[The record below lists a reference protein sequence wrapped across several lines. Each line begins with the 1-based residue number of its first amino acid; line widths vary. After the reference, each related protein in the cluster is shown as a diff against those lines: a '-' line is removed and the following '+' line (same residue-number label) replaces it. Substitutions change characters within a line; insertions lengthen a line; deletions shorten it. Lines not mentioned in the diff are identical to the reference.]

1 MDSQI
6 NFLYKTRM
14 IALREKRT
22 VFVENLHTLPDP
34 RWDGAVARVARAGH
48 VICGPD
54 YAISRMSSPGFD
66 LLYCRE
72 GQGTIRIG
80 DELRRIGPSTCAVI
94 AGDQPHGHFADRQ
107 DPWVLYWLRITGA
120 EATEMMRLLFGPAG
134 RIPIARGA
142 AVTDWFSR
150 LFDLMRARGTN
161 QDLLINRQIGE
172 LWSLLNAERLA
183 LESDRLP
190 PALMRLIAAMGAR
203 PELRWTAEDM
213 VVTARMSAAQLRR
226 LFSAHLQTTPRDWL
240 RRQRIQRAQDLLLR
254 QGVTVSAV
262 AEACGFSDIYH
273 FSREFRR
280 VVGLSPT
287 AWRQSDGGGGL

>member
-6 NFLYKTRM
+6 NYLYKTRM
-14 IALREKRT
+14 IQPSLKRT

-34 RWDGAVARVARAGH
+34 RWEGAVARVPRAGH

-54 YAISRMSSPGFD
+54 YAVSRLSSPGFD

-72 GQGTIRIG
+72 GQGTIHIG
-80 DELRRIGPSTCAVI
+80 DEIRRIGPSTCAVI
-94 AGDQPHGHFADRQ
+94 AGDRPHGHFADRQ

-120 EATEMMRLLFGPAG
+120 EATTMIRMLFGPDG

-142 AVTDWFSR
+142 AIADWFAR
-150 LFDLMRARGTN
+150 LFDLMRERGKN
-161 QDLLINRQIGE
+161 QELLINRQIAE

-183 LESDRLP
+183 MESDRLP
-190 PALMRLIAAMGAR
+190 PALTRLIAAMGDR
-203 PELRWTAEDM
+203 PELRWPAEDM
-213 VVTARMSAAQLRR
+213 TATARLSGAQLRR
-226 LFSAHLQTTPRDWL
+226 LFSAHLHMTPREWL

-254 QGVTVSAV
+254 QGVKVSWV
-262 AEACGFSDIYH
+262 AETCGFSDIYH

-280 VVGLSPT
+280 VVGMSPT
-287 AWRQSDGGGGL
+287 AWRQSDSGSSR